1 MHVVVTGGARG
12 IGAAVC
18 RLLGEARC
26 DVTFGYRADQ
36 VAADA
41 TVVAA
46 RAGGGRAKAVV
57 ADVTKEAQIVRLFD
71 TAEAA
76 FGPVTGVVANAGIV
90 APASTLADM
99 EVERLSQMLEVNVL
113 GAMLTLRE
121 AARRMA
127 TSRGGQGGTI
137 VTVSSAAA
145 RL

>member
-76 FGPVTGVVANAGIV
+76 FGPVTGVVANAAV
-90 APASTLADM
+90 FL
-99 EVERLSQMLEVNVL
+99 LSCQS
-113 GAMLTLRE
+113 E
-121 AARRMA
+121 AASISVLLG
-127 TSRGGQGGTI
+127 TSSTA
-137 VTVSSAAA
+137 SWPFHK
-145 RL
+145 